1 MLVKAISKLNL
12 IRHLAWPV
20 LVSCLLVTFFQA
32 YSEKQK
38 IDRDA
43 IAQFHNESK
52 QVASKIEERLR
63 DYALILRGGIGLFAA
78 SDKVTQQEWHTYV
91 TYLNASESV
100 KGVVALSFVQAVPA
114 SQLAAHIASHRQQ
127 KADYTVSPLGSRA
140 FYAPLVY
147 LAPINAHNQGI
158 IGVDMFT
165 DPVMRGAMEQA
176 RDTGKPTMSSVVV
189 LKEDEGEQSHRA
201 VIIYAPLYRQDMPI
215 NTVEQRRAAILG
227 WVDGAYYVDDIVM
240 DILNDW
246 PRFKASSAGFHVYD
260 GAVAKAD
267 NLIFDITPV
276 HQYEENSPYYYAY
289 PLQFNDRTWLI
300 AFNENPPHQVSYYAA
315 WVVLVSGLV
324 LSGLLFILMQFIIR
338 TQQLA
343 KNIADNLTRRYQHQN
358 QALKESELRW
368 RFAIEEAGDGLWD
381 WNIADNTLFVSARW
395 KAMLGYTEDEI
406 AEGISANGIDQWE
419 TRIHPDDKA
428 HTLVALQACLDQKK
442 DIYTSEY
449 RLKCKDGHYKWI
461 LDRGVVVSHDDKGKP
476 MRMIGVDNDITERK
490 QREMNAIEYNAQLSA
505 IFDLSPDGFATFNTK
520 RQVSYVNHAFE
531 YLTGLSVTQVVG
543 LDEEVFS
550 HLLVKQCKAQYGFT
564 GIHSLSKQDKFTL
577 GNLNEHAHI
586 IEIDCSPKRVLK
598 VSLIESRADN
608 VSQILYLRDH
618 TQESEVN
625 QLKSEFM
632 ATAAHELRTPMTSIL
647 GYAEL
652 LTIHEVEAEDASEYL
667 QIICRQ
673 SKLMTA
679 ILDDLLDLSHLEAN
693 RDQDFVMSHIEL
705 GEVLQEVVA
714 SFSMTNHKY
723 PTQLT
728 LAKKP
733 QWINGDRSKIIRVLN
748 NVLSNAYKYSPN
760 GGAVD
765 VTLIAP
771 TRRPKANLEI
781 PAHHVGICITDHGL
795 GMTPMQ
801 LTHVYDRFYRADAS
815 GKIPGTGLG
824 MSIVKEII
832 ELHGGQVKIDSE
844 IGQGTVVTLWLP
856 VVSAPKA
863 GQT

>member
-91 TYLNASESV
+91 TYLNTSESV

-227 WVDGAYYVDDIVM
+227 WVDGAYYVDGIVM

-368 RFAIEEAGDGLWD
+368 KFAVEATGYGIWEWD
-381 WNIADNTLFVSARW
+381 ITANTVNYSKRW
-395 KAMLGYTEDEI
+395 KEMLGFSENEI
-406 AEGISANGIDQWE
+406 GNGLKEWDD
-419 TRIHPDDKA
+419 RIHPDDREQ
-428 HTLVALQACLDQKK
+428 ALKTIADYADGKSSHY
-442 DIYTSEY
+442 ISEH
-449 RLKCKDGHYKWI
+449 RVQCKDGSYKWI
-461 LDRGVVVSHDDKGKP
+461 LDRGMIVKYNDDGKP
-476 MRMIGVDNDITERK
+476 LSMVGMHADITERK
-490 QREMNAIEYNAQLSA
+490 QREISSAEYNAQLSA
-505 IFDLSPDGFATFNTK
+505 TFDLSPDGFATFNTK

-531 YLTGLSVTQVVG
+531 YLTGLTVTQVIG

-550 HLLVKQCKAQYGFT
+550 HLLVKQCKPQSGFT
-564 GIHSLSKQDKFTL
+564 GIHSLSQQDKFTL
-577 GNLNEHAHI
+577 GNLNEYAHI

-598 VSLIESRADN
+598 VSLIKSRADN

-652 LTIHEVEAEDASEYL
+652 LTIQEVEAEDASEYL
-667 QIICRQ
+667 QTICRQ

-693 RDQDFVMSHIEL
+693 RDQDFVMTHIEL

-714 SFSMTNHKY
+714 SFSMVNDKC

-728 LAKKP
+728 LAKKS

-781 PAHHVGICITDHGL
+781 PAHHVGICITDHGI

>member
-91 TYLNASESV
+91 TYLNTSESV

-246 PRFKASSAGFHVYD
+246 PRFKASSAGFHIYD

-368 RFAIEEAGDGLWD
+368 KFAVEATGYGIWEWD
-381 WNIADNTLFVSARW
+381 ITANTVNYSKRW
-395 KAMLGYTEDEI
+395 KEMLGFAESEI
-406 AEGISANGIDQWE
+406 GNELKEWDD
-419 TRIHPDDKA
+419 RIHPDDREQ
-428 HTLVALQACLDQKK
+428 ALKTIADYADGKSSHYMNEHRVQ
-442 DIYTSEY
+442 
-449 RLKCKDGHYKWI
+449 CKDGSYKWI
-461 LDRGVVVSHDDKGKP
+461 LDRGMIVKYNDDGKP
-476 MRMIGVDNDITERK
+476 LSMVGMHADITERK
-490 QREMNAIEYNAQLSA
+490 QREISSAEYNAQLSA
-505 IFDLSPDGFATFNTK
+505 TFDLSPDGFATFNTK

-531 YLTGLSVTQVVG
+531 YLTGLTVTQVIG

-550 HLLVKQCKAQYGFT
+550 HLLVKQCKPQSGFT
-564 GIHSLSKQDKFTL
+564 GIHSLSQQDKFTL
-577 GNLNEHAHI
+577 GNLNEYAHI

-598 VSLIESRADN
+598 VSLIKSRADN

-652 LTIHEVEAEDASEYL
+652 LTIQEVEAEDASEYL
-667 QIICRQ
+667 QTICRQ

-693 RDQDFVMSHIEL
+693 RDQDFVMTHIEL

-714 SFSMTNHKY
+714 SFSMVNDKC

-781 PAHHVGICITDHGL
+781 PAHHVGICITDHGI

>member
-20 LVSCLLVTFFQA
+20 LFSCLLITFFQA

-43 IAQFHNESK
+43 IEQFHDESK
-52 QVASKIEERLR
+52 QVALKIEERLR
-63 DYALILRGGIGLFAA
+63 DYALILRGASGLFAA
-78 SDKVTQQEWHTYV
+78 ANQVTHDEWKTYV
-91 TYLNASESV
+91 RLLNAGKSV
-100 KGVVALSFVQAVPA
+100 KGIQTLSFIEAIPA
-114 SQLAAHIASHRQQ
+114 QQLSAHIDSMRQEGFGQ
-127 KADYTVSPLGSRA
+127 YTVSPAGTRDM
-140 FYAPLVY
+140 YAPLTY
-147 LAPINAHNQGI
+147 LEPINKHNQSI

-165 DPVMRGAMEQA
+165 DPIKRAAMEQA
-176 RDTGKPTMSSVVV
+176 RDSGETILSPVTL
-189 LKEDEGEQSHRA
+189 LKEDEGDQVHRA
-201 VIIYAPLYRQDMPI
+201 VIIYQAVYRHNMPTATI
-215 NTVEQRRAAILG
+215 AQRRAAIIG
-227 WVDGAYYVDDIVM
+227 WVNGAYYIDNILV
-240 DILNDW
+240 DILQNW
-246 PRFKASSAGFHVYD
+246 PRFNTAIADLHIYD

-267 NLIFDITPV
+267 NLIFDISPV
-276 HQYEENSPYYYAY
+276 HQYEENLPYYYAY

-324 LSGLLFILMQFIIR
+324 LSGLLFLLMQFIIR

-368 RFAIEEAGDGLWD
+368 KFAVEATGYGIWD
-381 WNIADNTLFVSARW
+381 WDIKANTVNYSKRW
-395 KAMLGYTEDEI
+395 KEMLGFAESEI
-406 AEGISANGIDQWE
+406 GNELKEWDD
-419 TRIHPDDKA
+419 RIHPDDREQ
-428 HTLVALQACLDQKK
+428 ALKTIADYADGKSSH
-442 DIYTSEY
+442 YMSEH
-449 RLKCKDGHYKWI
+449 RVQCKDGSYKWI
-461 LDRGVVVSHDDKGKP
+461 LDRGMILKYSDDGKP
-476 MRMIGVDNDITERK
+476 LSMVGMHADITERK
-490 QREMNAIEYNAQLSA
+490 QRELVAAQYNTQLSA
-505 IFDLSPDGFATFNTK
+505 TFDLSPDGFVTFNAK
-520 RQVSYVNHAFE
+520 HQVSYVNHAFE
-531 YLTGLSVTQVVG
+531 YLTGLTVTQVMG
-543 LDEEVFS
+543 LDEQAFS
-550 HLLVKQCKAQYGFT
+550 HLLVKQCKPQSGFT

-598 VSLIESRADN
+598 VSLIESKADH
-608 VSQILYLRDH
+608 VSQILYLRDY
-618 TQESEVN
+618 TEESEVN

-652 LTIHEVEAEDASEYL
+652 LTIHEVEAVQASEYL
-667 QIICRQ
+667 QTICRQ

-693 RDQDFVMSHIEL
+693 RDQDFVMGRIEL
-705 GEVLQEVVA
+705 GELLQEVIVG
-714 SFSMTNHKY
+714 FSAVNGKC

-771 TRRPKANLEI
+771 TSRPKANLEI
-781 PAHHVGICITDHGL
+781 PAHHIGICIADHGI

-844 IGQGTVVTLWLP
+844 FGQGTVVTLWLP
-856 VVSAPKA
+856 VVSVPKA

>member
-201 VIIYAPLYRQDMPI
+201 VIIYAALYRQDMPI

-246 PRFKASSAGFHVYD
+246 PRFKASSAGFHIYD

-324 LSGLLFILMQFIIR
+324 LSGLLFILIQFIIR

-368 RFAIEEAGDGLWD
+368 KFAVEATGYAIWD
-381 WNIADNTLFVSARW
+381 WDIKANTVNYSKRW
-395 KAMLGYTEDEI
+395 KEMLGFAESEI
-406 AEGISANGIDQWE
+406 GNGLKEWDD
-419 TRIHPDDKA
+419 RIHPDDREQ
-428 HTLVALQACLDQKK
+428 ALKTITDYADGKSSHYMNEHRVQ
-442 DIYTSEY
+442 
-449 RLKCKDGHYKWI
+449 CKDGSYKWI
-461 LDRGVVVSHDDKGKP
+461 LDRGMILKYSDDGKP
-476 MRMIGVDNDITERK
+476 LSMVGMHADITERK
-490 QREMNAIEYNAQLSA
+490 QRELVAAQYNTQLSA
-505 IFDLSPDGFATFNTK
+505 TFDLSPDGFVTFNAK

-531 YLTGLSVTQVVG
+531 YLTGLTVTQVVG
-543 LDEEVFS
+543 LDEQAFS
-550 HLLVKQCKAQYGFT
+550 HLLVKQCKPQSGFT

-586 IEIDCSPKRVLK
+586 IEIDCSPKRMLK
-598 VSLIESRADN
+598 VSLIESRADH

-652 LTIHEVEAEDASEYL
+652 LTIQEVEAEDASEYL
-667 QIICRQ
+667 QTICRQ

-693 RDQDFVMSHIEL
+693 RDQDFVMTHIEL

-714 SFSMTNHKY
+714 SFSMTHHKC

-781 PAHHVGICITDHGL
+781 PAHHVGICITDHGI

>member
-1 MLVKAISKLNL
+1 MLVKVISKLNL

-78 SDKVTQQEWHTYV
+78 SDKVTQQEWNTYV
-91 TYLNASESV
+91 TYLNTSESV

-189 LKEDEGEQSHRA
+189 LKEDEGEQSQRA

-227 WVDGAYYVDDIVM
+227 WVDGAYYVDGIVM

-246 PRFKASSAGFHVYD
+246 PRFKASSAGFHIYD

-289 PLQFNDRTWLI
+289 PLKFNDRTWLI

-324 LSGLLFILMQFIIR
+324 LSGLLFLLMQFIIR

-368 RFAIEEAGDGLWD
+368 KFAVEATGYGIWD
-381 WNIADNTLFVSARW
+381 WDIKANTVNYSKRW
-395 KAMLGYTEDEI
+395 KEMLGFAESEI
-406 AEGISANGIDQWE
+406 GNGLKEWDD
-419 TRIHPDDKA
+419 RIHPDDREQ
-428 HTLVALQACLDQKK
+428 ALKTIADYADGKSSH
-442 DIYTSEY
+442 YMSEH
-449 RLKCKDGHYKWI
+449 RVQCKDGSYKWI
-461 LDRGVVVSHDDKGKP
+461 LDRGMILKYSDDGKP
-476 MRMIGVDNDITERK
+476 LSMVGMHADITERK
-490 QREMNAIEYNAQLSA
+490 QRELVAAQYNTQLSA
-505 IFDLSPDGFATFNTK
+505 TFDLSPDGFVTFNAK

-531 YLTGLSVTQVVG
+531 YLTGLTVRQVMG
-543 LDEEVFS
+543 LDEQAFS
-550 HLLVKQCKAQYGFT
+550 HLLVKQCKPQSGFT

-586 IEIDCSPKRVLK
+586 IEIDCSPKRMLK

-647 GYAEL
+647 GFAEL
-652 LTIHEVEAEDASEYL
+652 LTIQEVGAVEASEYL
-667 QIICRQ
+667 QTICRQ

-679 ILDDLLDLSHLEAN
+679 ILDDLLDLSHIEAN

-714 SFSMTNHKY
+714 SFSMTHHKC

-760 GGAVD
+760 GGAVE
-765 VTLIAP
+765 VTMIAP
-771 TRRPKANLEI
+771 TRRPKANVDI
-781 PAHHVGICITDHGL
+781 SAHHVGICITDHGI

-824 MSIVKEII
+824 MSIVKEIMQ
-832 ELHGGQVKIDSE
+832 LHGGQVKIDSE
-844 IGQGTVVTLWLP
+844 FGQGTVVTLWLP
-856 VVSAPKA
+856 VVSVPKA